1 MAKIRVLILI
11 PLTTKEDNFIWVPP
25 KEAGLPWWRC
35 IFHGKRVVKKKVST
49 TSVNRG
55 MRTFYDLDLIP
66 SVFDKI
72 TLPIIVRDSERII
85 SLVVTKV
92 TPPRKLSGP
101 FLIHTA
107 FDLGFPRER
116 MEVCSKKDI
125 AGNIEPTYAWWL
137 GHGMRF
143 TELWKDIHS
152 GNTKGLAVW
161 YKEKI
166 IPIEAH

>member
-1 MAKIRVLILI
+1 MTKIRVLILN
-11 PLTTKEDNFIWVPP
+11 PLITKEDNFIWVPP

-35 IFHGKRVVKKKVST
+35 ILHGKRPVKKRVSI
-49 TSVNRG
+49 TSINRG
-55 MRTFYDLDLIP
+55 VRTFYELEHIP
-66 SVFDKI
+66 SVFDKV
-72 TLPIIVRDSERII
+72 TLPVVVHNSERVI

-92 TPPRKLSGP
+92 TPPKKLSGP

-116 MEVCSKKDI
+116 MEVCSSKDI
-125 AGNIEPTYAWWL
+125 SGNIEPTYAWWL

-152 GNTKGLAVW
+152 GNTKRLTVW
-161 YKEKI
+161 CKEKT
-166 IPIEAH
+166 IPNEAR